1 MYSSILVPVDL
12 GQPSSC
18 EKSIPTAVALCTAFG
33 AKLAL
38 VTVVPDWNLVLE
50 AQWSPIAYREFLDAA
65 ELGLAALAGSISGV
79 SNVEHHVATGGVYQG
94 VLTVAERVGA
104 DLIVLASHRP
114 EMKDYLLGA
123 NASRVVRHAR
133 CSVFVVRD

>member
-1 MYSSILVPVDL
+1 MYRSILVPVDL
-12 GQPSSC
+12 DRPSSWD
-18 EKSIPTAVALCTAFG
+18 KSIPTAVALCGAFG

-50 AQWSPIAYREFLDAA
+50 AQWSPIAFEEFLEAA
-65 ELGLAALAGSISGV
+65 KVRLATLAATITEV
-79 SNVEHHVATGGVYQG
+79 PEVQQHVATGSVYRG
-94 VLTVAERVGA
+94 ILATAEA
-104 DLIVLASHRP
+104 NAIDLIVLASHRP

-123 NASRVVRHAR
+123 NASRVVRHAQ